1 MWEKTGKTDVR
12 LPRAVLPA
20 SSSQEHYHLK
30 GNSLEMQFL
39 RLHPRPTGR
48 GTLGTGLS
56 TLCFNK
62 PPDDS
67 EACLSLKVWSEPD
80 KCLEE
85 AELE

>member
-1 MWEKTGKTDVR
+1 MWEQTGETDVR

-20 SSSQEHYHLK
+20 SSSEEHYHLK
-30 GNSLEMQFL
+30 GKSLEMQLL
-39 RLHPRPTGR
+39 RLCLRPTGR

-67 EACLSLKVWSEPD
+67 EACLSLKGWSEPD